1 MDLEI
6 YYGQRIMTVI
16 ILEVRTK
23 QKQLSFV
30 QCRKSDWSVISTTL
44 VSSCSS
50 LFCIITFWNDY
61 NALT

>member
-30 QCRKSDWSVISTTL
+30 QCRKSDWSVILTTL

-50 LFCIITFWNDY
+50 LFCIITF
-61 NALT
+61 